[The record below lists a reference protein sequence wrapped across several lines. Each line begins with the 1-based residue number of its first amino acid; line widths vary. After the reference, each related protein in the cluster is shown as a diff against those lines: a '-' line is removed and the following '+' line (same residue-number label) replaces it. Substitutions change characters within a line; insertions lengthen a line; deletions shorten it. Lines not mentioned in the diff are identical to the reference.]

1 MFHLGWFVGGGYS
14 VHGWNQPW
22 SAASATNWIEPDLYI
37 DMARAMERACF
48 DCLVIEDGS
57 FVADMYQG
65 STEFYLKT
73 PLTVPKADPMPL
85 VPLIA
90 QATSRLGIVATMTT
104 GFYPPF
110 LGARL
115 GATLDHLTHGRVGLN
130 LVTAHNDRA
139 AQNYGLDKQ
148 YPHDMR
154 YQIADEWIEIA
165 KRLWASWEPGAII
178 ADHATGTFA
187 DFTKVHTINFEG
199 QFFKSRGP
207 LNMPPGPQGRP
218 VICQAGGSPAG
229 RAFASKHAD
238 MIIALARDAAA
249 AKAYRDDIRARMT
262 AHGRRPDDC
271 KVLFN
276 LNLVL
281 GDTMQDAIDR
291 KTRRNAGLA
300 ANIETRLAYMSYT
313 TGVDFSKFDLDQPL
327 PEIRTNNSQGI
338 TAMYTGYRKTL
349 REILLDPQGESLDL
363 VGTADSVAATMGE
376 MMDEVGGDGFLIS
389 EPINRRTISEITDG
403 LGVALQRRSL
413 IRPAYAHAHFRDN
426 LHAF

>member
-1 MFHLGWFVGGGYS
+1 
-14 VHGWNQPW
+14 
-22 SAASATNWIEPDLYI
+22 
-37 DMARAMERACF
+37 
-48 DCLVIEDGS
+48 
-57 FVADMYQG
+57 
-65 STEFYLKT
+65 
-73 PLTVPKADPMPL
+73 
-85 VPLIA
+85 
-90 QATSRLGIVATMTT
+90 
-104 GFYPPF
+104 
-110 LGARL
+110 
-115 GATLDHLTHGRVGLN
+115 
-130 LVTAHNDRA
+130 
-139 AQNYGLDKQ
+139 
-148 YPHDMR
+148 MR

-178 ADHATGTFA
+178 ADHATGTFT